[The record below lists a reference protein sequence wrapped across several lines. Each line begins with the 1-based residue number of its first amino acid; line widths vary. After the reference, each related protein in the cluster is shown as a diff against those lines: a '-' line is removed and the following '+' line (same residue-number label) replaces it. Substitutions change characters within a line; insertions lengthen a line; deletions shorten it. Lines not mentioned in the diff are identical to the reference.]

1 MNKLP
6 YLTQCLKEAM
16 RLHSPVP
23 FIGRELSQELTLEGV
38 TLLPGTFID
47 INICTLHH
55 NPHVWGEN
63 YQVSEIE
70 NFFEQCTDDVL
81 DNPI

>member
-1 MNKLP
+1 
-6 YLTQCLKEAM
+6 M
-16 RLHSPVP
+16 RLHCPVP

-63 YQVSEIE
+63 HQVSQKYRIAL
-70 NFFEQCTDDVL
+70 NNGFL
-81 DNPI
+81 DNY